1 MNIKY
6 MWIVLKKEIK
16 DTFRDRK
23 TIFTSII
30 IPILIFPI
38 LSLAIGS
45 GTSDFINETE
55 KPVDIAVIGDIE
67 NRLFKYLNEHQGVN
81 VINVDDPYEALDKL
95 KIKAIVR
102 INKGFEEN
110 IEKDK
115 MGDIEIIYDETS
127 QKSGIAE
134 SRIREILSQFLNLI
148 IIERLSEEGIDP
160 DILNPVN
167 IKSTSVSVEESG
179 MGMFIFSMILPMLL
193 TIWSA
198 VGGIPAATDLG
209 AGEKERQTLEPLLTT
224 NASRLSIILGKYFT
238 VVIAGIIATIASL
251 IGIIIA
257 SKVSP
262 SFLGT
267 GVKLPVMS
275 IAIIALFCVG
285 LTLTFSSLEL
295 TISFYARNF
304 KEAQTYLTPL
314 TIILLIPAYLTMYLD
329 GKAIP
334 EGYFNIPIINTIA
347 IIKEALVSIFNINHI
362 LIVSVWTIIYI
373 ALAMYVTVKMFNKES
388 VIFRN

>member
-1 MNIKY
+1 